1 MKLRDIISP
10 FYAWKRALEKPFTI
24 GRPVKD
30 RPGAPRYRGFHVN
43 DIETC
48 IGCGTCEAIC
58 QNEAIDMVPVE
69 GVDPEPGDSGLRPRI
84 DYGRCCWCALCVDVC
99 PTNCLGMSNEYNWIG
114 TDSDEFRFI
123 PGVDRKP
130 WDGSELGYRRAD
142 VAWLLEPGAADMPV
156 IEPEMRKRT
165 FDEVALGYDDELAG
179 EESARCIECG
189 LCIEACPTHMDVPQ
203 YIRAVREGDLDEAL
217 RILYDTNP
225 FSEACGRVCTAHCQD
240 VCALNHR
247 GEPIMI
253 RWLKRYITDRTA
265 DRRNEILR
273 IDRGA
278 PKTGKRVAVVGGG
291 PSGLTAAFYLRSYG
305 HDVTVYEMHDRLGGM
320 LLWGIP
326 GYRLPEEILRREIQT
341 ILDTGVEV
349 KLNTRIGGGI
359 SLEELR
365 RSHDAV
371 YVSIGAQ
378 KGSGMPIEGLDSP
391 GVLIGVEFLE
401 RINEGER
408 PDLGARVAVVGG
420 GNTAMDV
427 CRSAVRL
434 GAREVRVLYRRTEK
448 EMPAAHEEVEEARE
462 EGVAFEFLVA
472 PERIARGKEG
482 LEVTCIRMELGEPD
496 ESGRRR
502 PVPVEG
508 SEFTVTVDT
517 CIMAIGQYVD
527 GAAAEEAG
535 VKVTRWQTIEVSEE
549 DLSTSMDG
557 IFAGGDCMT
566 GPDDAIRAIA
576 DGKKA
581 AYAIHHYLIKGES
594 NG

>member
-1 MKLRDIISP
+1 VE
-10 FYAWKRALEKPFTI
+10 ARAREALH
-24 GRPVKD
+24 D
-30 RPGAPRYRGFHVN
+30 RSAREGPSRRAPRYRGFHVN
-43 DIETC
+43 DIDAC
-48 IGCGTCEAIC
+48 IGCGTCEAI
-58 QNEAIDMVPVE
+58 DMVRVE
-69 GVDPEPGDSGLRPRI
+69 GIDPEPGDSGLRPRV
-84 DYGRCCWCALCVDVC
+84 DNGRCCWCALCVDVC

-114 TDSDEFRFI
+114 TGGDEFRYV

-130 WDGSELGYRRAD
+130 WDGDELGYRRAD
-142 VAWLLEPGAADMPV
+142 AAWLLEPEAAGMPV
-156 IEPEMRKRT
+156 IEPDKRKRT
-165 FDEVALGYDDELAG
+165 FDEVVLGYDEELAR
-179 EESARCIECG
+179 EEATRCIECG

-225 FSEACGRVCTAHCQD
+225 FSEACGRVCTAHCQE

-265 DRRNEILR
+265 DRRHEILR
-273 IDRGA
+273 IDKRG
-278 PKTGKRVAVVGGG
+278 PNTGKRIAVVDGG

-305 HDVTVYEMHDRLGGM
+305 HDVTLYEMHDRLGGM

-326 GYRLPEEILRREIQT
+326 GYRLPEEILQREIRT

-349 KLNTRIGGGI
+349 KLNTRVGRDV

-365 RSHDAV
+365 RSHDTV

-378 KGSGMPIEGLDSP
+378 KGSGMPIEGLESP

-401 RINEGER
+401 RVNEGER

-427 CRSAVRL
+427 CRSAVHL
-434 GAREVRVLYRRTEK
+434 GARDVRVLYRWTEQ

-462 EGVAFEFLVA
+462 EGVTFEFLVA
-472 PERIARGKEG
+472 PERIARGKDG

-502 PVPVEG
+502 PVPIEG

-527 GAAAEEAG
+527 GAVAEKAG
-535 VKVTRWQTIEVSEE
+535 VKVTRWQTVEASEE
-549 DLSTSMDG
+549 DLSTNMDG

-581 AYAIHHYLIKGES
+581 AYAIHHYLSKGEG
-594 NG
+594 NE

>member
-24 GRPVKD
+24 AKPVAE

-43 DIETC
+43 DTSTC
-48 IGCGTCEAIC
+48 IGCGTCEEIC
-58 QNEAIDMVPVE
+58 QNGAIDMVEVPGFE
-69 GVDPEPGDSGLRPRI
+69 AGKGDSGLRPAI
-84 DYGRCCWCALCVDVC
+84 DYGRCCWCSLCVDIC
-99 PTNCLGMSNEYNWIG
+99 PTGCLGMSNEYNWI
-114 TDSDEFRFI
+114 SDAGDDWVFV
-123 PGVDRKP
+123 PGVDDKR
-130 WDGSELGYRRAD
+130 WNRDELGYRRAEA
-142 VAWLLEPGAADMPV
+142 AWLLEPEAVEMPV
-156 IEPEMRKRT
+156 IEPEKRKKT
-165 FDEVALGYDDELAG
+165 FEEMTLGYDQELAKQ
-179 EESARCIECG
+179 ESERCIECG

-203 YIRAVREGDLDEAL
+203 YIRAIREDDLDEAL

-225 FSEACGRVCTAHCQD
+225 FSESCGRICTAHCQEA
-240 VCALNHR
+240 CALAHK

-265 DRRNEILR
+265 DSRDEILG
-273 IDRGA
+273 IGSDI
-278 PKTGKRVAVVGGG
+278 KETGKSIAIVGGG
-291 PSGLTAAFYLRSYG
+291 PSGLTAAYYLKNYG
-305 HDVTVYEMHDRLGGM
+305 HAVTLYEMHDKLGGM

-326 GYRLPEEILRREIQT
+326 EYRLPEKILQREIKT
-341 ILDTGVEV
+341 ILDMGVEV
-349 KLNTRIGGGI
+349 KLTTSIGGDLKL
-359 SLEELR
+359 SELR
-365 RSHDAV
+365 RKHDAV
-371 YVSIGAQ
+371 YISIGAQ
-378 KGSGMPIEGLDSP
+378 KGSGMPIDGMDAP

-408 PDLGARVAVVGG
+408 PDLGRRVTVVGG

-434 GAREVRVLYRRTEK
+434 GSEDVRVLYRRTEK

-462 EGVAFEFLVA
+462 EGVEFDFLVA
-472 PERIARGKEG
+472 PEKIERGSEG
-482 LEVTCIRMELGEPD
+482 LEITCIRMELGEPD

-502 PVPVEG
+502 PVPIEG
-508 SEFTVTVDT
+508 SEFTVTADT

-527 GAAAEEAG
+527 ASAMEEAG
-535 VKVTRWQTIEVSEE
+535 VKVTRWQTAEVDEE
-549 DLSTSMDG
+549 TLSTSVEG

-581 AYAIHHYLIKGES
+581 AYAIHRYLEKGSGE
-594 NG
+594 